1 MGDISARRDETFRGL
16 YHENFDALLG
26 YALRRTARPEDA
38 ADVVADTFLVAWRR
52 QRDVPP
58 GEQARLWLYGVARR
72 TLANQRRGDAR
83 RTHLGE
89 RLGAEL
95 ALVVPDL
102 ADDVT
107 THHLLRQALDQLPD
121 RDREVLQLS
130 EWEGLQPR
138 EIAVVLGTSAVAA
151 RARLSRARSR
161 LRRELGHDPRVH
173 GHVPSNHPPLATKEE
188 R

>member
-1 MGDISARRDETFRGL
+1 MRDISAGRDETFRRL

-72 TLANQRRGDAR
+72 TLANQRRGDVR

-89 RLGAEL
+89 RLGADL

-107 THHLLRQALDQLPD
+107 THHLLHQALDRL
-121 RDREVLQLS
+121 
-130 EWEGLQPR
+130 
-138 EIAVVLGTSAVAA
+138 ATGTA
-151 RARLSRARSR
+151 RCSSCPSGRASSPARSR
-161 LRRELGHDPRVH
+161 WCSEPQPSPREPDSPGPDPGCAAHSVTIRDSADMSPVTIRH
-173 GHVPSNHPPLATKEE
+173 S
-188 R
+188 

>member
-1 MGDISARRDETFRGL
+1 MGETAAGRDESFRRL
-16 YHENFDALLG
+16 YRENFDALLG

-58 GEQARLWLYGVARR
+58 GDQARLWLYGVARR
-72 TLANQRRGDAR
+72 TLANQRRGDTR

-95 ALVVPDL
+95 ARVPDL

-107 THHLLRQALDQLPD
+107 THHLLSQALDQLAD
-121 RDREVLQLS
+121 RDREVLRLS

-161 LRRELGHDPRVH
+161 LRRELGHDPRLG
-173 GHVPSNHPPLATKEE
+173 GHVPSNHPPLVTKEE

>member
-1 MGDISARRDETFRGL
+1 MRDISAGGDETFRRL
-16 YHENFDALLG
+16 YNENFDALLG

-52 QRDVPP
+52 RRDVPP
-58 GEQARLWLYGVARR
+58 GHQARLWLYGVARR
-72 TLANQRRGDAR
+72 TLANQRRGEAR
-83 RTHLGE
+83 RTNLGE

-107 THHLLRQALDQLPD
+107 THHLLHQALDQLGE
-121 RDREVLQLS
+121 RDREVLELS
-130 EWEGLQPR
+130 EWEGLEPR

-161 LRRELGHDPRVH
+161 LRRELGHDPRLG